1 MKNKQKVTI
10 DDLAVMIA
18 KGFKES
24 NDNLNEFKKEM
35 YEFKREM
42 CGFRDEM
49 YSFKSEMYG
58 FRDEMY
64 KFQKDTKTEFKELRS
79 IISRN
84 EYKLQ
89 NHEHR
94 LCKLES

>member
-24 NDNLNEFKKEM
+24 SNNLNEFKKEM
-35 YEFKREM
+35 YV
-42 CGFRDEM
+42 FRDEV
-49 YSFKSEMYG
+49 YKFK
-58 FRDEMY
+58 DEMY
-64 KFQKDTKTEFKELRS
+64 RFQKDTKAEFKELRS
-79 IISRN
+79 ILSVN

-94 LCKLES
+94 LCKIEN